1 MKFSCCENFIGSAD
15 KSAYLRCRARVP
27 YARQRSGKVPPSIFL
42 LNCSYR
48 VHIMKKILL
57 FIFLI
62 LFASIGVSNADQY
75 VPEFDKMQ
83 ILRCE
88 ITETIYNND
97 NTQVSQTDYHRLFR
111 LDDGTNTIYIQKER
125 PSRIY
130 YYGADKVQYKEQSM
144 TDDFIIH
151 IYNFICIYWGFK
163 R

>member
-1 MKFSCCENFIGSAD
+1 
-15 KSAYLRCRARVP
+15 
-27 YARQRSGKVPPSIFL
+27 
-42 LNCSYR
+42 
-48 VHIMKKILL
+48 MKKILL
-57 FIFLI
+57 FTFII

-83 ILRCE
+83 NLYCE

-130 YYGADKVQYKEQSM
+130 YYGADKIQYREQSM
-144 TDDFIIH
+144 TDDYIMISNVT
-151 IYNFICIYWGFK
+151 IDRTNNLYNATSQITYDNMDYGSRRAVAEGNCKIAN
-163 R
+163 